1 MNSNPFYTK
10 FITGQIRKCQG
21 CKSSLRLT
29 TGEIPAAPHN
39 LAVARME
46 IHQWRNKRGELQKS
60 SKESASH
67 YHVRLSCIQAVE
79 PSFVGK
85 SLLVPSD
92 INCLLSAIHKEHLQ
106 REFDLIVA

>member
-1 MNSNPFYTK
+1 MEQPA
-10 FITGQIRKCQG
+10 
-21 CKSSLRLT
+21 
-29 TGEIPAAPHN
+29 GEIPAGPHN

-46 IHQWRNKRGELQKS
+46 IHQWRNNRGELKKS

-67 YHVRLSCIQAVE
+67 YHARLSCIQAVE

-92 INCLLSAIHKEHLQ
+92 IVGLLLSIHKEHLQ
-106 REFDLIVA
+106 REFGLICHVNYIQQFVPVDILLIKIV